1 MIMLDYDYVIN
12 LFICLDMKIVFFW
25 GGVIIKNLQSKNP
38 QNILKVKIITN
49 IGFIF

>member
-12 LFICLDMKIVFFW
+12 LFICLDMKIVFW
-25 GGVIIKNLQSKNP
+25 GVIIKNLQSKNP